1 MEKVKII
8 LAGALWGT
16 VGLFAQILFCYGFS
30 AYQIGA
36 IRFILSAIFISVF
49 VLVYDKKLFKIQL
62 KHIFLFAL
70 TGLFNFFTTICY
82 YNCISV
88 SGASLACVL
97 LYTTPFFVL
106 GYSIIFLRKKIN
118 AVSVLSIICCVASCC
133 FASSVF
139 SAEFSLLGF
148 LWGTASAIFNGAVTI
163 CGVKLIKLG
172 YDGLSVSLYSF
183 IFGGIISTFW
193 VKSLFTALCSCG
205 INCALSCVFISLT
218 STVIPYSLYFVSLK
232 KVEEEKA
239 VVLTSSEPFIA
250 TVLESVLLR
259 SLPDKNV
266 VFGLIGVFISVLT
279 VSLSDKNDKLKT
291 LLKLKKQTAR

>member
-1 MEKVKII
+1 MEKIKIV

-16 VGLFAQILFCYGFS
+16 VGLFASILFCYGFS
-30 AYQIGA
+30 TYQVGA
-36 IRFILSAIFISVF
+36 IRFILSAIFIIVF
-49 VLVYDKKLFKIQL
+49 ALFYDRRLFKIKI

-70 TGLFNFFTTICY
+70 TGLFNFLTTICY

-106 GYSIIFLRKKIN
+106 GYSILFLRKKIN
-118 AVSVLSIICCVASCC
+118 AVCVLSIICCVVSCC

-139 SAEFSLLGF
+139 SAEFSLSGF
-148 LWGTASAIFNGAVTI
+148 LLGIASAVFNGAVTI
-163 CGVKLIKLG
+163 CSVKLIKLG

-183 IFGGIISTFW
+183 IFGGLISCFW
-193 VKSLFTALCSCG
+193 IKSLFTALFTCG
-205 INCALSCVFISLT
+205 INCTLSCVFIALT
-218 STVIPYSLYFVSLK
+218 STVIPYSLYFASLK

-239 VVLTSSEPFIA
+239 VVLTSSEPFVA
-250 TVLESVLLR
+250 TILESILLR
-259 SLPDKNV
+259 CIPDKNV

-279 VSLSDKNDKLKT
+279 VSLRDKKT
-291 LLKLKKQTAR
+291 KKQMQFKLKKT

>member
-49 VLVYDKKLFKIQL
+49 ALIFDRKLFKINI

-70 TGLFNFFTTICY
+70 TGLFNFLTTICY

-88 SGASLACVL
+88 SGTSLACVL

-106 GYSIIFLRKKIN
+106 GYSIVFLRKKIN
-118 AVSVLSIICCVASCC
+118 AVCVLSIICCVVSCC

-139 SAEFSLLGF
+139 SADFSLSGF
-148 LWGTASAIFNGAVTI
+148 LWGMASAIFNGAVTI
-163 CGVKLIKLG
+163 CSVKLIKFG

-183 IFGGIISTFW
+183 IFGGIISGFG
-193 VKSLFTALCSCG
+193 VKSLFTALSFCG
-205 INCALSCVFISLT
+205 ISCTLSCIFISLT

-239 VVLTSSEPFIA
+239 VVLTSSEPFVA
-250 TVLESVLLR
+250 TILESVLLR
-259 SLPDKNV
+259 SFPDKNV
-266 VFGLIGVFISVLT
+266 VIGLIGVFISVLT
-279 VSLSDKNDKLKT
+279 VSISDKNYKGLTPFKFKKT
-291 LLKLKKQTAR
+291 